1 LRTDAVADRAAAA
14 AGATARHGLH
24 HPTRLD
30 VFTWARRLH
39 VYISMGTLLL
49 VLFFALTGITLNHPE
64 IAFGSQVVRTD
75 VAGEMPEGWRTA
87 AGTDWLAVAETLR
100 HDHGVR
106 GRVTDRYEDALGG
119 QLSFRAPGYASD
131 LFFDA
136 RRGTFE
142 LVTES
147 EGWVAVLNDLHRGR
161 NAGAVWSWVVDLSAA
176 FLVLVAMTGLVL
188 LMYLRKIRPAGLIAA
203 LLGSV
208 AAVALGVWAV
218 G

>member
-1 LRTDAVADRAAAA
+1 LRTDAGPDRAA
-14 AGATARHGLH
+14 GAPRPH
-24 HPTRLD
+24 RSRVD
-30 VFTWARRLH
+30 VFAWARRLH

-49 VLFFALTGITLNHPE
+49 VLFFSLTGITLNHPE
-64 IAFGSQVVRTD
+64 IAFGSQVVRSE
-75 VAGEMPEGWRTA
+75 VGGEMPDHWRTA

-100 HDHGVR
+100 AEHGVR
-106 GRVTDRYEDALGG
+106 GQVTDRYEDDLGG
-119 QLSFRAPGYASD
+119 QLAFRAPGYASD

-161 NAGAVWSWVVDLSAA
+161 HAGAAWRWVVDLSAG
-176 FLVLVAMTGLVL
+176 FLVLVAVTGLVL
-188 LMYLRKIRPAGLIAA
+188 LTFLRKIRAAGLITA
-203 LLGSV
+203 LVGSV

>member
-1 LRTDAVADRAAAA
+1 VADRAAAG
-14 AGATARHGLH
+14 GAVRPALH

-75 VAGEMPEGWRTA
+75 VAGEMPERWRTA

-100 HDHGVR
+100 AEHGVR
-106 GRVTDRYEDALGG
+106 GQVTDRYEDALGG

-131 LFFDA
+131 LFFDL

-161 NAGAVWSWVVDLSAA
+161 NAGAAWSWVVDLSAA
-176 FLVLVAMTGLVL
+176 FLVVVALTGLVL

>member
-1 LRTDAVADRAAAA
+1 LPTVVAPDRAAAA
-14 AGATARHGLH
+14 PRPALHG
-24 HPTRLD
+24 PTRVD

-49 VLFFALTGITLNHPE
+49 VLFFSLTGITLNHPE
-64 IAFGSQVVRTD
+64 IAFGSQVVRSD
-75 VAGEMPEGWRTA
+75 VVGEMPEHWRSA
-87 AGTDWLAVAETLR
+87 DGTDWLAIAETLR

-106 GRVTDRYEDALGG
+106 GRVTDRYEDDLGG

-161 NAGAVWSWVVDLSAA
+161 NAGAAWSWVVDLSAA
-176 FLVLVAMTGLVL
+176 FLVLVAVTGLVL
-188 LMYLRKIRPAGLIAA
+188 LLVLRKIRAAGLIAA
-203 LLGSV
+203 LVGAV
-208 AAVALGVWAV
+208 ATVALGVWAV